1 MIPTVKTLV
10 SKIFDAYEVKK
21 ICSFFFWQIIWI
33 MDAYYGPLKCII
45 NLQSHILG
53 QILSLSLEP
62 HQSQEKK

>member
-10 SKIFDAYEVKK
+10 PKIFDAYEVKK
-21 ICSFFFWQIIWI
+21 IRSFFFWQIIWI

-45 NLQSHILG
+45 NLQSQILG